1 MSLVEILRTKYRN
14 TFSPIPH
21 RSPLQF
27 FPQLG
32 GSIGEHCRNKIN
44 FKKNSEKKRKK
55 GRKKTERRENK
66 KETNNTNKKKK
77 TINLEL
83 YRQGVQILP
92 PPHKCVTLR
101 KTLSL
106 LVLQFLLL

>member
-44 FKKNSEKKRKK
+44 IKKIVKRKEKKEERKQK
-55 GRKKTERRENK
+55 EEKIKNK
-66 KETNNTNKKKK
+66 QTTHTQKKKK
-77 TINLEL
+77 PSTWSSTDREFKS
-83 YRQGVQILP
+83 YLP
-92 PPHKCVTLR
+92 HTNV
-101 KTLSL
+101 
-106 LVLQFLLL
+106 